1 MLQILNLF
9 YKFTFPLQSAYTQ
22 CSIQNGVLDI
32 VFIKTT
38 SRKVSVNVLG
48 NHFIKVL
55 HLHLRLTVMMYG
67 WYGSEGPRIDNGE
80 LMDTRP
86 PEVAYIEFSSDLQES
101 LPAALT
107 NTREFNTFDFGVTL
121 AEVSAPP
128 TTDAPPSNDVTLG
141 VICGVVL
148 AALLIVLVIVL
159 VCVFGRRRRDTPRS
173 K

>member
-1 MLQILNLF
+1 M
-9 YKFTFPLQSAYTQ
+9 
-22 CSIQNGVLDI
+22 QNGVLDI
-32 VFIKTT
+32 VFIKET

-67 WYGSEGPRIDNGE
+67 WYGSEGPRINNGK
-80 LMDTRP
+80 LTVTTRP

-107 NTREFNTFDFGVTL
+107 NTREFDTFDFRVTL
-121 AEVSAPP
+121 EEVSAPP
-128 TTDAPPSNDVTLG
+128 TTDAPPNNDVTLG

-159 VCVFGRRRRDTPRS
+159 VCVFGRRRRDTPRP

>member
-1 MLQILNLF
+1 MEYL
-9 YKFTFPLQSAYTQ
+9 
-22 CSIQNGVLDI
+22 I
-32 VFIKTT
+32 VFTKTT

-48 NHFIKVL
+48 NHFITVL
-55 HLHLRLTVMMYG
+55 HLHTHIYLRLTVIMYG
-67 WYGSEGPRIDNGE
+67 WYGSEGPRINNGE
-80 LMDTRP
+80 LMNTRP
-86 PEVAYIEFSSDLQES
+86 PEVAYVEFSSDLQES

-107 NTREFNTFDFGVTL
+107 NTREFHTFDFGVTL
-121 AEVSAPP
+121 EEVSAPP

-159 VCVFGRRRRDTPRS
+159 VCVFGRRRRDTPRP

>member
-1 MLQILNLF
+1 MCF
-9 YKFTFPLQSAYTQ
+9 
-22 CSIQNGVLDI
+22 IQNGVFEI
-32 VFIKTT
+32 VFIKAT
-38 SRKVSVNVLG
+38 SRKVKCQVLG
-48 NHFIKVL
+48 NNSIKVV
-55 HLHLRLTVMMYG
+55 HLRTHIYLRLTVMMYG
-67 WYGSEGPRIDNGE
+67 WYGSDGPRINNGK
-80 LMDTRP
+80 LTVTTRP

-107 NTREFNTFDFGVTL
+107 NTREFNTFDFGVSL
-121 AEVSAPP
+121 EEVSAPP

-159 VCVFGRRRRDTPRS
+159 VCLFGMRRRDTPRS